1 MKSISNTSIRDL
13 NTFGIDIKVEKL
25 LVVEQESDI
34 RQLILDR
41 NLEGRKFVV
50 LGGGS
55 NMVFMNDYRGTVV
68 LMANKGIC
76 PVSVEGDGVLV
87 EAQAGEV
94 WSDFVRHCVNAGFH
108 GLENLAGIPGTVG
121 ASPVQN
127 VGAYGVEAKDVIHLV
142 RAYDVKTGELRTFT
156 NKECEFGYRDS
167 VFKHMLKDRYIVS
180 SVIFRLSRQYEP
192 NLEYRALANALGQRG
207 YLHPTARQVAET
219 VEEVR
224 DSKLPNPKRIGSA
237 GSFFKNPV
245 VTVSEKEALVKKF
258 PQLVCFDVDE
268 DHVKLAAGWLIEQ
281 CGWRGRAL
289 GPVGVYE
296 KQSLVLVNL
305 GGCTGPDVERLAKT
319 VVSDVEAHFGVHLEP
334 EAIFVR

>member
-13 NTFGIDIKVEKL
+13 NTFGIDVKVDTLYVIEREADIKK
-25 LVVEQESDI
+25 
-34 RQLILDR
+34 LILDR
-41 NLEGRKFVV
+41 HLEGRPYLV

-55 NMVFMNDYRGTVV
+55 NMVFMNDYRGAIV
-68 LMANKGIC
+68 LMANKGIV
-76 PVSVEGDGVLV
+76 PVSVDGDDVLV

-94 WSDFVRHCVNAGFH
+94 WSDFVWHCIKAGFH

-156 NKECEFGYRDS
+156 NRECKFGYRDS
-167 VFKHMLKDRYIVS
+167 IFKHQMKDRYIVS
-180 SVIFRLSRQYEP
+180 SVIFHLSRQYEP
-192 NLEYRALANALGQRG
+192 NFEYRALANAVGQKG
-207 YLHPTARQVAET
+207 LTHPTARQVAEV
-219 VEEVR
+219 VEEIR
-224 DSKLPNPKRIGSA
+224 DSKLPNPRRIGSA

-245 VTVSEKEALVKKF
+245 VTAREKDTLVKKY
-258 PQLVCFDVDE
+258 PNLVSFEVDD
-268 DHVKLAAGWLIEQ
+268 DHFKLAAGWLIEQ
-281 CGWRGRAL
+281 CGWKGRSL

-305 GGCTGPDVERLAKT
+305 GGCTGADVERLSRA
-319 VVSDVEAHFGVHLEP
+319 VVDDVEARFGVRLEP
-334 EAIFVR
+334 EAIFVK